1 MAGRDQPLCLTSCLV
16 SISRRCLDR
25 HVRNEEQRF
34 DPAQVRQP
42 TLTGWAVEHL
52 LPMWP

>member
-25 HVRNEEQRF
+25 LVRNEEVSGSIPLRS
-34 DPAQVRQP
+34 ANP
-42 TLTGWAVEHL
+42 TLTAVV
-52 LPMWP
+52 